1 MVILSW
7 NPPPPRCLK
16 NSDNGNFLKNRRV
29 LLRILSFLWGR
40 KFATR
45 NGDVPSFGTQNF
57 DTPKGPSTE
66 VFDSARWKKIT
77 ENLDN
82 PSLSLIHKKF
92 SSPDFLR
99 KFEVFHHEVFRH
111 CTTNF
116 LRREI
121 VILPL
126 LQKIYKSVVNLII
139 VENLWRPDSKQ
150 CFVFNRLQNFIKK

>member
-7 NPPPPRCLK
+7 NPPPPDAWKIPIMEVFWKTGGFSYEFFPFCGAENLQPGMVMSPPSVPKILTR
-16 NSDNGNFLKNRRV
+16 RRV
-29 LLRILSFLWGR
+29 HLR
-40 KFATR
+40 KFLTVR
-45 NGDVPSFGTQNF
+45 D
-57 DTPKGPSTE
+57 E
-66 VFDSARWKKIT
+66 KKLT

-111 CTTNF
+111 CKTNF

-126 LQKIYKSVVNLII
+126 LQKIYKSVVNSII